1 MGRKMFNDRGK
12 RSREAWLQHRGE
24 HRRGAPF
31 MLYLLLMS
39 NTPARGETEFI
50 CWRGGDVKGDGG
62 SGGVY
67 LMVSSW

>member
-1 MGRKMFNDRGK
+1 MKNESEDEDGQGADTHAKEQNVGRKMFNDRGK

-50 CWRGGDVKGDGG
+50 C
-62 SGGVY
+62 
-67 LMVSSW
+67 

>member
-1 MGRKMFNDRGK
+1 MRTDKVQTHMQNVGRKMFNDRGK

-50 CWRGGDVKGDGG
+50 CWGQGGGG
-62 SGGVY
+62 
-67 LMVSSW
+67 M

>member
-50 CWRGGDVKGDGG
+50 CLGWGGVKGDGG
-62 SGGVY
+62 GGVY